1 MDKIKVVI
9 LAGPTA
15 SGKTRLGVDLALNN
29 NAEVISADSMQIY
42 KRMSVAT
49 AKPTE
54 DEMRGVPH
62 HLIDFLEPTEKYSV
76 ARFVE
81 DAGAAIRDIS
91 SRGKVP
97 IIVGGTGLYI
107 DSLING
113 IVFSEQ
119 KDNSEVRQKLYEEAD
134 AMGNDYMY
142 RRLME
147 IDPEYA
153 NTLHPNNKG
162 RVLRALELNI
172 LSGVTMSEQ
181 LKESRKSSSPYS
193 PLFLGIDFT
202 DRERLYERINLRV
215 DMMLQ
220 SALLEEAT
228 AFFKRYNSET
238 AAQAIGYKELRGYI
252 DGTETLSDCVER
264 LKRETRR
271 YAKRQLTWF
280 RRNEAMNWLY
290 ADSFENYEQM
300 LQMADRLV
308 KGFIEAKE

>member
-81 DAGAAIRDIS
+81 DAGAAIKDIS
-91 SRGKVP
+91 SRGKLP

-134 AMGNDYMY
+134 AMGNDYMH

-215 DMMLQ
+215 DIMLQ

-300 LQMADRLV
+300 LKIADRLV

>member
-91 SRGKVP
+91 SRGKLP

-153 NTLHPNNKG
+153 NMLHPNNKG